1 MVSSAGS
8 GEREGEGNDPASLCH
23 AEVEMDFRDSLLL
36 LCTRKLL
43 FSFPCG
49 DLVFLSFNTARER
62 ILIYERAVFFISSL
76 RAFFFLFKRPCSFA
90 SIFFTMY
97 LLVDSPRRVFAY
109 SIINVS

>member
-76 RAFFFLFKRPCSFA
+76 KGVFLPFQETLFFCINFV
-90 SIFFTMY
+90 Y
-97 LLVDSPRRVFAY
+97 YVLVGRQP
-109 SIINVS
+109 